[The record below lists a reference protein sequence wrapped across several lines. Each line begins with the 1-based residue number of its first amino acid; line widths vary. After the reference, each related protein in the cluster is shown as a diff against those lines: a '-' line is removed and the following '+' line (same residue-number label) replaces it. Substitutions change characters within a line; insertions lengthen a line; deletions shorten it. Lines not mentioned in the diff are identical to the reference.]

1 MTISTRVRL
10 TLYFTALFGGI
21 VIALAIAAYVLV
33 RNDAYARLDSSL
45 RVAVDGTAMS
55 ATHELNEHS
64 RQAGGDAD
72 LQAVLE
78 EMRDGSLPDTQIL
91 VREGL
96 RQVVYKPSQHQAADL
111 RRLSAEW
118 LGTPADWEG
127 VRVAYRDLAVPKFG
141 THYRIYAAK
150 EIAPALGEL
159 RLLTRA
165 LLLLVPLGLGLA
177 ALAGYFLARKTL
189 APLEDLTRAID
200 TITSSDL
207 SARVNVRN
215 AQDDIGRLGSRF
227 NSLFDRLQTA
237 FNLQR
242 RFMADASHEL
252 RTPVT
257 VALAAAQVTG
267 RDAARTLRD
276 CQDALE
282 IVEQQMLKLK
292 KIIEDMMFLSQADAS
307 SLQLDRKEMYL
318 DDAISEASRAAK
330 ALARAK
336 QQFFRLDELPEARCL
351 GDIELLKQAI
361 LIVLDNSVKF
371 TPPGGSIEVTVR
383 RNENF
388 WVCTVKDS
396 GAGIPDEAQPHIFDR
411 FFRAH
416 HSGSEKVPG
425 AGLGLAIAKSIIE
438 SHGGYLRLVDS
449 HPGATTFDIA
459 VPAFEKT
466 MPSNDAHANSLAVK
480 I

>member
-10 TLYFTALFGGI
+10 TVYFTVLFGAI
-21 VIALAIAAYVLV
+21 VVALAIAAYVLV
-33 RNDAYARLDSSL
+33 RNDAYSRLDSAL

-55 ATHELNEHS
+55 ATHELTEHS
-64 RQAGGDAD
+64 RQAAGDAD

-78 EMRDGSLPDTQIL
+78 EMRDGPIPDTQIL
-91 VREGL
+91 VREGS
-96 RQVVYKPSQHQAADL
+96 RQVAYKPSQRQTTDL
-111 RRLSAEW
+111 RSISPDGLRNAS
-118 LGTPADWEG
+118 TWEG
-127 VRVAYRDLAVPKFG
+127 IRIAYRDLAVPQFG
-141 THYRIYAAK
+141 TRYQIYAAK
-150 EIAPALGEL
+150 EIEPALGEF

-165 LLLLVPLGLGLA
+165 LLLLVPLGLGMA

-200 TITSSDL
+200 AITSSDL

-215 AQDDIGRLGSRF
+215 AQDDIAQLGSRF
-227 NSLFDRLQTA
+227 NSLLDRLQTA

-257 VALAAAQVTG
+257 VALAAAQVTE

-276 CQDALE
+276 CEDALE
-282 IVEQQMLKLK
+282 IVEQQMLRLR
-292 KIIEDMMFLSQADAS
+292 KIIGDMLFLSQADAS
-307 SLQLDRKEMYL
+307 SLKLDRKEMYL
-318 DDAISEASRAAK
+318 DDAVAEASRAAK

-336 QQFFRLDELPEARCL
+336 QQSFRLDALPEARCL
-351 GDIELLKQAI
+351 GDLELLNQAI
-361 LIVLDNSVKF
+361 LIVLDNSIKF
-371 TPPGGSIEVTVR
+371 TPPGGSVEVGVR
-383 RNENF
+383 QSGQF
-388 WVCTVKDS
+388 WVCTIKDS
-396 GAGIPDEAQPHIFDR
+396 GIGIPSEAQAHIFDR

-416 HSGSEKVPG
+416 SGTEKIPG

-438 SHGGYLRLVDS
+438 SHGGSLRLVDS
-449 HPGATTFDIA
+449 RAGSTTFDIA
-459 VPAFEKT
+459 IPVFEKGVT
-466 MPSNDAHANSLAVK
+466 SDEAHANSSAVR